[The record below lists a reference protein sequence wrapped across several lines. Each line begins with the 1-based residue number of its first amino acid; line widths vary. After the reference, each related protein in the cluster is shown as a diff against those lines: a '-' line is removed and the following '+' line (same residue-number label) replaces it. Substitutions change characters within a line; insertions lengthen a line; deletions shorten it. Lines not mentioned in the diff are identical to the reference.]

1 MQTIGKSIYISH
13 DLWWF
18 VIQIQQRV
26 NSFLSIYDELKKK
39 ENVLH
44 ILPLPFDKIE
54 RRTDFKS
61 RNDEKICF

>member
-39 ENVLH
+39 ENVLR